1 MKTLHLTLAKEL
13 LIVEVPTGLLI
24 QEDDWYM
31 DDCNMIRQ
39 SVIEYDE
46 DYWNRRPDYIKIP
59 NCLISMIKDLNFT
72 CKATDL
78 TEDIAEEL
86 VHKSIH
92 TGLFAHYVKDIPVNT
107 YCYKSA
113 LDSFK
118 SAIEANGFHWG
129 RNPYQN
135 DWDELCEW
143 GYVAIDGKT
152 CSKSDRYEKAKNKTF
167 NLKQTLIFEK
177 I

>member
-13 LIVEVPTGLLI
+13 LIVEVPENSELTAIGNNENVYYAIKHDGEEKYTIVANGKDYKLL
-24 QEDDWYM
+24 
-31 DDCNMIRQ
+31 
-39 SVIEYDE
+39 
-46 DYWNRRPDYIKIP
+46 
-59 NCLISMIKDLNFT
+59 

-78 TEDIAEEL
+78 TEDIAEGL
-86 VHKSIH
+86 VEKVMNGHHFQNYNSKEII
-92 TGLFAHYVKDIPVNT
+92 DRW
-107 YCYKSA
+107 CKSA
-113 LDSFK
+113 LNSFK

-129 RNPYQN
+129 RNPYKN

-152 CSKSDRYEKAKNKTF
+152 CSKSDRYEKAKDKTF